1 MKSRIAWLAAL
12 GLAMPAAA
20 HAAGVNG
27 SKPMLCAVTE
37 ALECS
42 YEGDCARETPEDIN
56 IPPFVVVDVKAKT
69 LSEYRGER
77 KSPVQTVFEKDGH
90 VVLQGYEKRAWSM
103 AISKD
108 TGRLSVTATAPDT
121 GFVIFGICTDL

>member
-1 MKSRIAWLAAL
+1 MTSRTAWLAVL
-12 GLAMPAAA
+12 GLVAPAAA
-20 HAAGVNG
+20 SAAGLDG

-42 YEGDCARETPEDIN
+42 YQGDCARETPEDIN
-56 IPPFVVVDVKAKT
+56 IPPFIVVDVKAKT

-77 KSPVQTVFEKDGH
+77 KSPVQNVFEKEGD
-90 VVLQGYEKRAWSM
+90 VVLQGYEQRAWSM
-103 AISKD
+103 VISKE
-108 TGRLSVTATAPDT
+108 TGKLSVTASGPET

>member
-1 MKSRIAWLAAL
+1 MTSRIAWVAVL
-12 GLAMPAAA
+12 GLAMPSAAL
-20 HAAGVNG
+20 AAGVDG

-42 YEGDCARETPEDIN
+42 YQGDCVRETPEEIN

-77 KSPVQTVFEKDGH
+77 KSAVQTVFEKDGD
-90 VVLQGYEKRAWSM
+90 VVLQGYERRAWS
-103 AISKD
+103 AVISKE

-121 GFVIFGICTDL
+121 GFVLFGICTDL